1 MVTHYLR
8 ALAARLRALFGDR
21 SAELDLDDE
30 IEAHMR
36 LLAERY
42 VRQGMTEAEAMWAAR
57 RQFGNV
63 TLLRE
68 VNCEMRGIRFI
79 ETLFQDVRYGLWMM
93 RKNPGFTLVAALT
106 LSLGIG
112 ANTAI
117 FGVVNAILLRSLPFK
132 DPERLVMVFDREA
145 EAAGGDRTPLGV
157 SDLFDLRAQSRS
169 FTEIEAF
176 TGSLFNYTGAESP
189 ERVMGAAVTAKFF
202 SALGVQPQ
210 IGRDFSPDEERPGAQ
225 RVALI
230 SDSFWRKHFAAD
242 PQVVGRAINLSGASY
257 NVIGV
262 MPAKLDFP
270 SKQVEIWVAM
280 QLQQPTRRGPHF
292 LAGVARLKSD
302 VSLDQARAEVM
313 NSLKSSFTSR
323 LSFNIVPVNE
333 VIVGDVRL
341 ALLILLGAVTL
352 VTLIAVVNVA
362 NLMLARS
369 AARVKEIS
377 VRIALGAGRVR
388 IIRQLLT
395 ESLLLALIGGLLG
408 LALAWMG
415 VEMLIKTAP
424 EGIPRLEQAGVDAS
438 MLGWTALVSLLSS
451 ASFGLAPAWQSSL
464 LSPNEA
470 LKEAA
475 RSATESRGKRRW
487 RDMLVISELSL
498 AVMLLIG
505 AGLFVKSFWRLQRV
519 DSGVNTERTLT
530 MQIALIGQ
538 QYTVRQK
545 IDAFYSSLLDRIKAL
560 PGVRAAAISNSLPP
574 DTPNFSDLIT
584 IEGRPATSQDQN
596 PTIAFVIR
604 VSQDY
609 FGLLGIPLRR
619 GRYFSAFDTTGSA
632 PAAIISETTARQ
644 FFQNEDPIGKRIN
657 IYSEGQ
663 QVWREVVGVIGDVKY
678 NGLADKTQ
686 PACYEPLAQA
696 PPSFGFLIVKTDAAD
711 PLSLVSAVRNEVKS
725 LDRELPVS
733 NVRALEE
740 HFALSVARPR
750 FQATLV
756 ALFAALALI
765 LASVGIYGVMSYSVT
780 QRTHEMGVRIAL
792 GAKSRDVLMLVA
804 RQGMTLTAI
813 GVAIGLAASFAL
825 TRLMKTMLFGV
836 SPTDAMTFVLIPLLL
851 TVVALAACLIPA
863 RRATKV
869 DPLQA
874 LRHE

>member
-1 MVTHYLR
+1 
-8 ALAARLRALFGDR
+8 
-21 SAELDLDDE
+21 
-30 IEAHMR
+30 
-36 LLAERY
+36 
-42 VRQGMTEAEAMWAAR
+42 
-57 RQFGNV
+57 
-63 TLLRE
+63 
-68 VNCEMRGIRFI
+68 
-79 ETLFQDVRYGLWMM
+79 
-93 RKNPGFTLVAALT
+93 
-106 LSLGIG
+106 
-112 ANTAI
+112 
-117 FGVVNAILLRSLPFK
+117 
-132 DPERLVMVFDREA
+132 
-145 EAAGGDRTPLGV
+145 
-157 SDLFDLRAQSRS
+157 
-169 FTEIEAF
+169 
-176 TGSLFNYTGAESP
+176 
-189 ERVMGAAVTAKFF
+189 
-202 SALGVQPQ
+202 
-210 IGRDFSPDEERPGAQ
+210 
-225 RVALI
+225 
-230 SDSFWRKHFAAD
+230 
-242 PQVVGRAINLSGASY
+242 
-257 NVIGV
+257 
-262 MPAKLDFP
+262 
-270 SKQVEIWVAM
+270 
-280 QLQQPTRRGPHF
+280 
-292 LAGVARLKSD
+292 
-302 VSLDQARAEVM
+302 
-313 NSLKSSFTSR
+313 
-323 LSFNIVPVNE
+323 
-333 VIVGDVRL
+333 
-341 ALLILLGAVTL
+341 
-352 VTLIAVVNVA
+352 
-362 NLMLARS
+362 
-369 AARVKEIS
+369 
-377 VRIALGAGRVR
+377 
-388 IIRQLLT
+388 
-395 ESLLLALIGGLLG
+395 
-408 LALAWMG
+408 
-415 VEMLIKTAP
+415 
-424 EGIPRLEQAGVDAS
+424 
-438 MLGWTALVSLLSS
+438 
-451 ASFGLAPAWQSSL
+451 
-464 LSPNEA
+464 
-470 LKEAA
+470 
-475 RSATESRGKRRW
+475 
-487 RDMLVISELSL
+487 MLVISELSL